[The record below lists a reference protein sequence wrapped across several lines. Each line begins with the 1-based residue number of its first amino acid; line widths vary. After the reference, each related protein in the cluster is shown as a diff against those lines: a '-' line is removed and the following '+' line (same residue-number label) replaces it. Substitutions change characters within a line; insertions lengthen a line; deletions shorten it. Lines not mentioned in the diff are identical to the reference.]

1 LASVGAALVSGRPA
15 PGASI
20 GCPAPAIGWPK
31 AGASAGGGG
40 GTAGCATG
48 AVTDGGGDVPK
59 MAGCDGEDSGRL
71 GNTSCTA
78 STTKGAAITVQMAKL
93 RYIIAWTSC

>member
-1 LASVGAALVSGRPA
+1 M
-15 PGASI
+15 
-20 GCPAPAIGWPK
+20 
-31 AGASAGGGG
+31 
-40 GTAGCATG
+40 
-48 AVTDGGGDVPK
+48 TDGGGDVPK

>member
-1 LASVGAALVSGRPA
+1 MAGAA
-15 PGASI
+15 
-20 GCPAPAIGWPK
+20 
-31 AGASAGGGG
+31 AGGGG
-40 GTAGCATG
+40 GTTG
-48 AVTDGGGDVPK
+48 GAEGTVTDGGSDVPM
-59 MAGCDGEDSGRL
+59 MAGCDGEDTGRL